1 MIGNDIVDL
10 RQASVESNWK
20 RPRFLDKVFTEKEQ
34 QLIAKAENQLQ
45 MVWLL
50 WSMKEASYK
59 VYVQQFNKQF
69 FNPKKLHCNLFY
81 KAKGSVSI
89 GENMYITKSN
99 STENY
104 IYTIALLEEKEHI
117 KSNYFKVEE
126 TSYQVQHKDSYR
138 AVLKMF
144 SELKKVPIDDIE
156 IKKNR
161 LGVPKLFQNNKEQRV
176 SFSLTHHG
184 NYCGWAIYY

>member
-10 RQASVESNWK
+10 KQASIESNWK

-34 QLIAKAENQLQ
+34 QLIAKAENQHQ

-69 FNPKKLHCNLFY
+69 FNPKKLQCNLFY
-81 KAKGSVSI
+81 KAEGTVSI
-89 GENMYITKSN
+89 GKNMYRTKSN

-104 IYTIALLEEKEHI
+104 IYTIAFLEEKEHV
-117 KSNYFKVEE
+117 KSNCFKVEE

-144 SELKKVPIDDIE
+144 SEFKKAPMDAIE

-161 LGVPKLFQNNKEQRV
+161 LGIPKLFQNNKEQRV

-184 NYCGWAIYY
+184 NYCGWAISN